1 MLLLLLVVVEVA
13 VIMSPYGLLMAWR
26 PAVRR
31 HECGGRDD
39 EEKEGANG
47 TWRFHFLVHQV
58 RLNKLRFNSVCRTDD
73 VSHATTVAAGPYT

>member
-1 MLLLLLVVVEVA
+1 MLLLVVVVEVA

-58 RLNKLRFNSVCRTDD
+58 RLKLRFNSVCRTDD
-73 VSHATTVAAGPYT
+73 VSQSQQVPTPS